1 MTPEFFMQLLAIGG
15 VGIGVYSA
23 IRVDLA
29 VLHEKFL
36 HHERRLTRLEK
47 DDDENHF

>member
-1 MTPEFFMQLLAIGG
+1 MTPEFFLQLLAIGG

-29 VLHEKFL
+29 VLLEKVSQ
-36 HHERRLTRLEK
+36 HERRISRLEK
-47 DDDENHF
+47 DQNENHF